1 MPPVS
6 KVAPET
12 ASDRLPKDGQA
23 YWRSLKEIADTPE
36 FQALLQDKP
45 TGKSGTSGE
54 GISRRNFLNLMAA
67 SLALAGMA
75 GCRRPVEKI
84 VPYVIKPEEI
94 IPGIPQYYATS
105 MPLAGEVYHLLAESH
120 EGRPTQVIGNSLNQV
135 SRGSANVWATASI
148 LGLYDPDRSRKV
160 RHADAEST
168 LAAFIEKWQELYST
182 HRDDQGAGLAVLTE
196 SFASLTLSRLA
207 DEFKQRFPEAT
218 WCTYEPVSDENIT
231 RGIEVA
237 TGESRFPVYHF
248 DRADIILALDADFLG
263 LESHQYAHALGFAE
277 GRRMTSEQ
285 DKMNRLYVVES
296 TLSQT
301 ATMADHRLV
310 LQSRQ
315 VGAFLAAL
323 CLEIQRQG
331 LDLPITTELS
341 AYKEHPFDAHWLRVV
356 AEDLLANRG
365 RSLVLAGRR
374 QPPAVHALVA
384 VLNRA
389 LGNQGRTVD
398 YRAIPYHSASK
409 MEDLKDLVSRMEA
422 GTVNTLVILG
432 GNPVYNAPADVDFQ
446 TALAKVPDSL
456 HLSPYYDE
464 TSQMATW
471 HIPQHHYL
479 ESWSDAASLDGYL
492 SIIQPLIRPFYTGL
506 SSVELLALLVSG
518 EQGKGYDEV
527 RSTWRNMLPSGSFE
541 KQWRK
546 ILHDGLYAR
555 EIPDANVRV
564 RTRAVASFIRQHPF
578 PTDAATGKSLEIVFQ
593 PSPTVHDG
601 RFANNGWLQELPDP
615 VTKITWDNAAIIS
628 KRTAQELGLRN
639 QELVYLS
646 YRGKQ
651 LTAPVWIM
659 PGQADHSITLTL
671 GYGRKAAGRIGS
683 NVGFNA
689 YRLQTS
695 DAPCFDD
702 ALTLRSLHGI
712 YDLACLQDHHGLDDE
727 MLAAEGVAE
736 RLPLIIRE
744 ATLDEYRRHPDFARE
759 RVEHPP
765 LKSMWEDHRYD
776 EGYQWG
782 MVIDLNACTGCGA
795 CTVACQ
801 SENNIPIVGKAQ
813 VMNGREMHWI
823 RIDRYFSGSA
833 AEPAV
838 VAQPVGCVHC
848 EMAPC
853 ESVCPVAAT
862 IHDEEGLNTMA
873 YNRCVG
879 TRYCSNNCPYKVR
892 RFNFFNYTK
901 DLPEIVRHAQN
912 PDVTVRSRGV
922 MEKCTYCV
930 QRINLGKREARQEG
944 RDVRDGDIQM
954 ACQQACPTQ
963 AITFGNLNDP
973 DSQVSQLKDRNR
985 NYDLL
990 GELNL
995 RPRTSYLAKLRNPN
1009 PKLEEQV

>member
-1 MPPVS
+1 MS
-6 KVAPET
+6 NILQET
-12 ASDRLPKDGQA
+12 VHERLPKDGQA

-36 FQALLQDKP
+36 VQELLQKKP
-45 TGKSGTSGE
+45 TGRPGASGE
-54 GISRRNFLNLMAA
+54 GMSRRNFLNLMAA

-135 SRGSANVWATASI
+135 SRGTANVWATASI
-148 LGLYDPDRSRKV
+148 LGLYDPDRSRKI
-160 RHADAEST
+160 RHVGEEST
-168 LAAFIEKWQELYST
+168 LAAFVENWQELHST
-182 HRDDQGAGLAVLTE
+182 SRNEQGAGLAILTE
-196 SFASLTLSRLA
+196 SFASPTLSRLA
-207 DEFKQRFPEAT
+207 GEFKQRFPRAT
-218 WCTYEPVSDENIT
+218 WCTYEPVSDENVT
-231 RGIEVA
+231 RGVEAA
-237 TGESRFPVYHF
+237 TGKSLSPVYHF
-248 DRADIILALDADFLG
+248 DKSDIILALDADFLG
-263 LESHQYAHALGFAE
+263 LESHQYANALGFVE
-277 GRRMTSEQ
+277 GRRMKSEQ
-285 DKMNRLYVVES
+285 EKMNRLYVVES

-301 ATMADHRLV
+301 ATMADHRLT

-315 VGAFLAAL
+315 IGAFLAAL
-323 CLEIQRQG
+323 CLELQRQG
-331 LDLPITTELS
+331 LELPVAAGLS
-341 AYKEHPFDAHWLRVV
+341 DYKEHQFDAHWLRVV
-356 AEDLLANRG
+356 AEDLLAHRG
-365 RSLVLAGRR
+365 RSLVMAGRR
-374 QPPAVHALVA
+374 QSPTVHALVIA
-384 VLNRA
+384 LNRA
-389 LGNQGRTVD
+389 LGNLGSTVVF
-398 YRAIPYHSASK
+398 RSIPYHNPSR
-409 MEDLKDLVSRMEA
+409 MEDLKELVSRMEA
-422 GTVNTLVILG
+422 GSFNTLVMLG
-432 GNPVYNAPADVDFQ
+432 GNPAYNVPADLDFKA
-446 TALAKVPDSL
+446 ALAKVPTSI
-456 HLSPYYDE
+456 HCSPYYDE
-464 TSQMATW
+464 TSQLATW
-471 HIPQHHYL
+471 HIPQQHYL
-479 ESWSDAASLDGYL
+479 ESWGDAASLDGYL
-492 SIIQPLIRPFYTGL
+492 GIIQPLILPFYTGL
-506 SSVELLALLVSG
+506 SSIEMLALVVSG
-518 EQGKGYDEV
+518 EDRKGYDEV
-527 RSTWRNMLPSGSFE
+527 RSTWEEMLNDSGFE
-541 KQWRK
+541 KEWRK
-546 ILHDGLYAR
+546 ILHDGLYTR
-555 EIPDANVRV
+555 KITDVNVRI
-564 RTRAVASFIRQHPF
+564 RTQSVADFIRRHPF
-578 PTDAATGKSLEIVFQ
+578 PTDAATGQNLEIVFQ
-593 PSPTVHDG
+593 PAATVHDG

-628 KRTAQELGLRN
+628 KETAEELGLKN

-646 YRGKQ
+646 HRGKQ

-671 GYGRKAAGRIGS
+671 GYGRESAGRIGN

-695 DAPCFDD
+695 DAPYFDD
-702 ALTLRSLHGI
+702 VLTLRNLHGT
-712 YDLACLQDHHGLDDE
+712 YDLACVQDHHGLDGE
-727 MLAAEGVAE
+727 KLAAEGVAE

-744 ATLDEYRRHPDFARE
+744 ATLDEYRHHPDFAGE

-782 MVIDLNACTGCGA
+782 MVVDLNTCIGCGA

-801 SENNIPIVGKAQ
+801 SENNIPIVGKEQ
-813 VMNGREMHWI
+813 VLNGREMHWI
-823 RIDRYFSGSA
+823 RIDRYFSGSS

-838 VAQPVGCVHC
+838 VTQPVGCVHC

-901 DLPEIVRHAQN
+901 DLPTIVHNAQN

-930 QRINLGKREARQEG
+930 QRINLGKREAKHED
-944 RDVRDGDIQM
+944 RDVRDGDIQT
-954 ACQQACPTQ
+954 ACQQACPTK
-963 AITFGNLNDP
+963 AITFGNINDP
-973 DSQVSQLKDRNR
+973 DSRVSQLKDQNR

-1009 PKLEEQV
+1009 PKLEEHV